1 MLRLP
6 AATGSVGGS
15 DATYSQRRQEGSSAG
30 NCCVGMVSRFAL
42 DKVDGSGVGV
52 VVVLMWAVAL
62 VAWPP
67 SELAGRYAP
76 LEGAARRTVYGEGW

>member
-1 MLRLP
+1 
-6 AATGSVGGS
+6 
-15 DATYSQRRQEGSSAG
+15 
-30 NCCVGMVSRFAL
+30 MVSRFAL

-76 LEGAARRTVYGEGW
+76 LEGAAQRTVYGEGW

>member
-6 AATGSVGGS
+6 AVTGNVGGS

-30 NCCVGMVSRFAL
+30 NCRVGMVSRFAS
-42 DKVDGSGVGV
+42 DKVDGSGAGV
-52 VVVLMWAVAL
+52 VVVSMWAVPP

-76 LEGAARRTVYGEGW
+76 LEGAAQRTVYGEGW